1 MSPNPSHHP
10 IILFNGVCNL
20 CNQWVQFV
28 IKRDSRALFRF
39 ASLQSD
45 TAGTLLSQHNYEH
58 PPLQSAILLM
68 NRNLYTESTA
78 ILHIVRRLRGPIQ
91 LMACFRVVP
100 HSFET
105 HSIVSSHVIGISGL
119 ENKRH
124 ACCQPLKLK
133 CDFWTKHTNGGKQCV
148 YQQKRNFV

>member
-10 IILFNGVCNL
+10 IILFGGVCNL

-45 TAGTLLSQHNYEH
+45 TAKNLLSQHSYEH
-58 PPLQSAILLM
+58 PLLQSIILLM
-68 NRNLYTESTA
+68 NGNLYTESTA
-78 ILHIVRRLRGPIQ
+78 ILHIVHRLRGPIQ

-100 HSFET
+100 TF
-105 HSIVSSHVIGISGL
+105 IR
-119 ENKRH
+119 N
-124 ACCQPLKLK
+124 PLYRFIARNRYKW
-133 CDFWTKHTNGGKQCV
+133 FGKQTSWMLPTPET
-148 YQQKRNFV
+148 KMRFLD

>member
-1 MSPNPSHHP
+1 MPLNPSHHP
-10 IILFNGVCNL
+10 IILFDGVCNL

-28 IKRDSRALFRF
+28 IKRDSRDLFRF

-68 NRNLYTESTA
+68 NGNLYTESTA

-100 HSFET
+100 VF
-105 HSIVSSHVIGISGL
+105 IR
-119 ENKRH
+119 N
-124 ACCQPLKLK
+124 PLYRFIARNRYK
-133 CDFWTKHTNGGKQCV
+133 CFGKQTSCMLPTPET
-148 YQQKRNFV
+148 KMRFLD

>member
-1 MSPNPSHHP
+1 MPLNPSHHP
-10 IILFNGVCNL
+10 IILFDGVCNL
-20 CNQWVQFV
+20 CNQWVQLV
-28 IKRDSRALFRF
+28 IKRDSRDLFRF

-68 NRNLYTESTA
+68 NGNLYTESTS
-78 ILHIVRRLRGPIQ
+78 ILHIVRRLRWPIQ
-91 LMACFRVVP
+91 LMTCFRVIP
-100 HSFET
+100 AF
-105 HSIVSSHVIGISGL
+105 IRNPLYRFIARNRYNVIGISGL

-133 CDFWTKHTNGGKQCV
+133 CDF
-148 YQQKRNFV
+148 

>member
-1 MSPNPSHHP
+1 MPLNPSHHP
-10 IILFNGVCNL
+10 IILFDGV

-28 IKRDSRALFRF
+28 IKRDLRALFRF

-58 PPLQSAILLM
+58 PPLQSVILLM
-68 NRNLYTESTA
+68 NGNLYTESTA

-100 HSFET
+100 VF
-105 HSIVSSHVIGISGL
+105 IR
-119 ENKRH
+119 N
-124 ACCQPLKLK
+124 PLYRFIARNRYK
-133 CDFWTKHTNGGKQCV
+133 CFGKQCV